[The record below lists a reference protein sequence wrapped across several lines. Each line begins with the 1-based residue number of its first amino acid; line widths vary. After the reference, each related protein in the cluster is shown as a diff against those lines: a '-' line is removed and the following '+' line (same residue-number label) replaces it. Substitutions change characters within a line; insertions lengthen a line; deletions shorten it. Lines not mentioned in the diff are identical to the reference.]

1 MTATSQRPDETP
13 FASSLRGRLSW
24 IAALAFASGFPFGLV
39 NETIPIYLRTTG
51 ASLVDIGHLAKL
63 SLPWSLKWLWAPLV
77 DRHGTRRQWIT
88 ACLAGLAVLTLALG
102 SLDVGT
108 LGYGFWIVLV
118 LIVVLSATQDVAI
131 DAYTIQSTTTRELGV
146 ANSVRITLYRVA
158 MLSAGGLLVW
168 LAGRTSWSRSFTAGA
183 VLLLVLTVCALLLP
197 PVDRT
202 TRRTGSLWEPIREL
216 FARRGIG
223 TVIVFALIF
232 KFDIAALEPMMRP
245 FWVDTGLTLEEIGAV
260 VTSGR
265 LVATVTGAAL
275 GGVFTTRYGIF
286 AGLWVLGLVQAL
298 SGLVYWLTAVADQ
311 QTMVSI
317 ATLDPKAL
325 VVGAA
330 YFESFAAGLGTSA
343 YLAFLM
349 SVCEKRYA
357 ATQFALL
364 SALLALTRWI
374 AGDLSGNL
382 AEALGYAN
390 YFLLTFALGL
400 PAFALIPRLRRSV
413 AVNPT
418 AS

>member
-1 MTATSQRPDETP
+1 MDPTPARPDEAA
-13 FASSLRGRLSW
+13 FASPLRRRLSW

-39 NETIPIYLRTTG
+39 NETVPIYLRTTG

-77 DRHGTRRQWIT
+77 DRHGTRRRWIVS
-88 ACLAGLAVLTLALG
+88 CLAGLAALTFALS
-102 SLDVGT
+102 SLDVGR
-108 LGYGFWIVLV
+108 LGNAFWIILI

-168 LAGRTSWSRSFTAGA
+168 LAGRIGWSQSFMVGAG
-183 VLLLVLTVCALLLP
+183 LLVVLTGCALFLP
-197 PVDRT
+197 PVERATHRT
-202 TRRTGSLWEPIREL
+202 ETLWEPIREL
-216 FARRGIG
+216 FSRRGIWA
-223 TVIVFALIF
+223 VIVFALIF

-245 FWVDTGLTLEEIGAV
+245 FWVDRGLTLEEIGAV

-265 LVATVTGAAL
+265 LVATVTGAAA

-286 AGLWVLGLVQAL
+286 TGLWVLGLVQAF
-298 SGLVYWLTAVADQ
+298 SGLVYWGTAA
-311 QTMVSI
+311 SGS
-317 ATLDPKAL
+317 AKAF

-349 SVCEKRYA
+349 SVCQKRYA
-357 ATQFALL
+357 ATQFAVL

-374 AGDLSGNL
+374 AGDLSGGL
-382 AEALGYAN
+382 AEQLGYAN
-390 YFLLTFALGL
+390 YFLLTFLLGL
-400 PAFALIPRLRRSV
+400 PAFALIPRLRQ
-413 AVNPT
+413 T
-418 AS
+418 AREWV

>member
-1 MTATSQRPDETP
+1 MSAPSRSDEGP
-13 FASSLRGRLSW
+13 FATPLRGRLAW

-39 NETIPIYLRTTG
+39 NETVPIYLRTTG

-77 DRHGTRRQWIT
+77 DRHGTRRQWI
-88 ACLAGLAVLTLALG
+88 AGCLGMLALLTFSLG
-102 SLDVGT
+102 HLDVAN
-108 LGYGFWIVLV
+108 LGPAFWVILV

-168 LAGRTSWSRSFTAGA
+168 LAGRTGWSQSFTAGA
-183 VLLLVLTVCALLLP
+183 VVLSVLTVGALLLP
-197 PVDRT
+197 AVERT
-202 TRRTGSLWEPIREL
+202 TRRTESLWEPIREL
-216 FARRGIG
+216 FARPGIG

-245 FWVDTGLTLEEIGAV
+245 FWVDAGLTLEEIGAV

-265 LVATVTGAAL
+265 LVATITGAAL

-286 AGLWVLGLVQAL
+286 AGLWVLGIIQAL
-298 SGLVYWLTAVADQ
+298 SGLVYWLTAVTDQ
-311 QTMVSI
+311 QVTLGN
-317 ATLDPKAL
+317 AALDPKTL

-382 AEALGYAN
+382 AEQLGYAN

-400 PAFALIPRLRRSV
+400 PAFALIPRLRRTV
-413 AVNPT
+413 RT
-418 AS
+418 

>member
-1 MTATSQRPDETP
+1 MSATPRADEAPFDTP
-13 FASSLRGRLSW
+13 LWRRLGW
-24 IAALAFASGFPFGLV
+24 IAALAFASGFPFGLI
-39 NETIPIYLRTTG
+39 NETVPIYLRTTG

-63 SLPWSLKWLWAPLV
+63 GLPWSLKWLWAPLV
-77 DRHGTRRQWIT
+77 DRLGTRRQWIVT
-88 ACLAGLAVLTLALG
+88 CLGALAVLTFALG
-102 SLDVGT
+102 NLDAGR
-108 LGYGFWIVLV
+108 LGIGFWIILG
-118 LIVVLSATQDVAI
+118 LIVILSATQDVAI

-168 LAGRTSWSRSFTAGA
+168 LAGRTSWSRSFTTGA
-183 VLLLVLTVCALLLP
+183 ALLLALTFCALLLP
-197 PVDRT
+197 SVDRV
-202 TRRTGSLWEPIREL
+202 TRRTESLWQPIREL
-216 FARRGIG
+216 LSRPGIA

-245 FWVDTGLTLEEIGAV
+245 FWVDAGLSLEEIGAV

-265 LVATVTGAAL
+265 LVATVAGAAL

-298 SGLVYWLTAVADQ
+298 SGLVYWLTALAEQ
-311 QTMVSI
+311 
-317 ATLDPKAL
+317 PKAF

-374 AGDLSGNL
+374 AGDLSGGL
-382 AEALGYAN
+382 AEHLGYAN
-390 YFLLTFALGL
+390 YFLLTFLLGL
-400 PAFALIPRLRRSV
+400 PAFALIPRLRLATRH
-413 AVNPT
+413 
-418 AS
+418 

>member
-1 MTATSQRPDETP
+1 
-13 FASSLRGRLSW
+13 
-24 IAALAFASGFPFGLV
+24 
-39 NETIPIYLRTTG
+39 
-51 ASLVDIGHLAKL
+51 
-63 SLPWSLKWLWAPLV
+63 LPWSLKWLWAPLV
-77 DRHGTRRQWIT
+77 DRHGMRKHWI
-88 ACLAGLAVLTLALG
+88 AGCLGMLAVLTFALG
-102 SLDVGT
+102 GLDISK
-108 LGYGFWIVLV
+108 LGPGFWLVVV

-168 LAGRTSWSRSFTAGA
+168 LAGRTGWSQSFTVGG
-183 VLLLVLTVCALLLP
+183 VLLLGLTGCALLLP

-202 TRRTGSLWEPIREL
+202 TRHTESLWEPIREL
-216 FARRGIG
+216 FARPGIG
-223 TVIVFALIF
+223 TVILFALIF

-245 FWVDTGLTLEEIGAV
+245 FWVDSGLTLEEIGAV

-265 LVATVTGAAL
+265 LVATITGAAL

-286 AGLWVLGLVQAL
+286 TGLWVLGIIQAL
-298 SGLVYWLTAVADQ
+298 SGLVYWLTAVSDQ
-311 QTMVSI
+311 PP
-317 ATLDPKAL
+317 AANAALDPKAL

-349 SVCEKRYA
+349 SVCRKRYA

-382 AEALGYAN
+382 AEHLGYAN

-400 PAFALIPRLRRSV
+400 PAFALIPRLRR
-413 AVNPT
+413 T
-418 AS
+418 AQG

>member
-1 MTATSQRPDETP
+1 MGAPSRSDEVP
-13 FASSLRGRLSW
+13 FATPLRGRLSW

-39 NETIPIYLRTTG
+39 NETVPIYLRTTG

-77 DRHGTRRQWIT
+77 DRHGTRRHWIVG
-88 ACLAGLAVLTLALG
+88 CLGMLALLTFALG
-102 SLDVGT
+102 HLDIT
-108 LGYGFWIVLV
+108 KLGPAFWIVLV
-118 LIVVLSATQDVAI
+118 LIVMLSATQDVAI

-168 LAGRTSWSRSFTAGA
+168 LAGRTGWSQSFTAGA
-183 VLLLVLTVCALLLP
+183 LVLLVLTVCALLLP

-202 TRRTGSLWEPIREL
+202 AGRTESLWEPVRAL
-216 FARRGIG
+216 FSRPGIG

-245 FWVDTGLTLEEIGAV
+245 FWVDSGLTLEEIGAV

-265 LVATVTGAAL
+265 LVATIAGAAL

-286 AGLWVLGLVQAL
+286 AGLWVLGIIQAL
-298 SGLVYWLTAVADQ
+298 SGLVYWLTAVTDQ
-311 QTMVSI
+311 QVVVGN
-317 ATLDPKAL
+317 AALDPKAL

-374 AGDLSGNL
+374 AGDLSGRL
-382 AEALGYAN
+382 AEQFGYAN

-413 AVNPT
+413 GT
-418 AS
+418 